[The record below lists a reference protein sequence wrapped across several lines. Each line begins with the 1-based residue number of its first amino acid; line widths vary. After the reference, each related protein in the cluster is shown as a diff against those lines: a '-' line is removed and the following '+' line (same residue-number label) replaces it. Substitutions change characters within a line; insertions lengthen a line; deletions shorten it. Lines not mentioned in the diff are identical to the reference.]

1 MPRAM
6 TFSHPEPLPILELLP
21 ELRLALERRNTAI
34 VQAPPGAGKSTLLP
48 LELLNAPW
56 LGNQKIL
63 MLEPRRL
70 AAKAVAARMA
80 QLLGESVGQTV
91 GYRVRFEQQVGPNTR
106 LEVLTE
112 GILTR
117 RLQRDQTLDGVGLVI
132 FDEFH
137 ERSLQADL
145 ALALT
150 RQVQGILRED
160 LRIVVMS
167 ATLESELL
175 CHMLQVPLLESAG
188 RQFPVDIR
196 YLPSDPQGRIS
207 SVMANAVER
216 ALEADLGDILAF
228 LPGQAEIKR
237 TAEFLKPLESNIGSK
252 KIQIM
257 PLYGDLSPLEQQ
269 AALLP
274 DPQGRRKVVLATSIA
289 ETSLTIAGIG
299 VVIDS
304 GQARVSKFDAGTG
317 LSRLQTV
324 RVSQDSADQRAGRAG
339 RLGPGVCYRLWSE
352 ATNRFLERSRTPE
365 ILEADLA
372 PLLLE
377 LTAWGMDDV
386 TELSWL
392 QNPPKVALEQA
403 RVLLEAL
410 DAILNGKIT
419 TRGREMLALPTH
431 PRLAHLL
438 LEGKALGWGALA
450 ADLAALLEERDP
462 VRGSEVGS
470 DLVVRLEGLR
480 NTQNQTHQTRGGSFA
495 QIERLAAQW
504 RKLLNVKNDSRPIDP
519 FVVGQLVALAYPE
532 RIAQKRSGERLIP
545 LGPTASPHGTGRYR
559 LSSGRGV
566 RLREDDPLAGEPWLA
581 VAHMDAGTVDGQVYL
596 AAPLEPLDI
605 PWAIRNHENVSWD
618 KLNGVLVA
626 RLERKIGE
634 LVLESKALERI
645 PDALRQE
652 ILCKVLRSEG
662 LGLLNWTPALL
673 QWRARVQSL
682 RVWLGTEKGESWPD
696 VSDAGLLETLEIW
709 LAPHLNT
716 VRRREDFAKLE
727 LFGILSRLL
736 DWNQSRTLEELA
748 PAKMQVNSGSQ
759 IALEYHP
766 DGSSPVLAVR
776 LQEVFGLT
784 DTPSVANGRIPVTLH
799 LLSPA
804 YRPVQVTQDLRSF
817 WKNAYFEVR
826 KELKIRYPKHSW
838 PEDPS
843 SAVAV
848 RGAVRRR

>member
-1 MPRAM
+1 M
-6 TFSHPEPLPILELLP
+6 TFSTPEPLPILELLP

-48 LELLNAPW
+48 LELLDAPW

-91 GYRVRFEQQVGPNTR
+91 GYRVRFEQQVGPTTR

-117 RLQRDQTLDGVGLVI
+117 RLQRDQALDGVGLVI

-150 RQVQGILRED
+150 KQVQGILRED

-175 CHMLQVPLLESAG
+175 CHMLQVPLLECAG
-188 RQFPVDIR
+188 RQFPVSIR
-196 YLPSDPQGRIS
+196 YLPSDPQGKVS

-237 TAEFLKPLESNIGSK
+237 TAEFLKPLESYIGPQIR
-252 KIQIM
+252 IQL
-257 PLYGDLSPLEQQ
+257 LYGDLSPLEQQ

-352 ATNRFLERSRTPE
+352 ATNRFLEPSRTPE

-377 LTAWGMDDV
+377 LTAWGVNDV

-392 QNPPKVALEQA
+392 QNPPKIALEQA

-410 DAILNGKIT
+410 GAISEASLEANLGSKIT
-419 TRGREMLALPTH
+419 ARGREMLALPTH

-462 VRGSEVGS
+462 LRGPGMQVGS
-470 DLVVRLEGLR
+470 DLILRLEGLSNAR
-480 NTQNQTHQTRGGSFA
+480 NQTRGGSFA

-504 RKLLNVKNDSRPIDP
+504 RKLLNVKLDSSPKDSNIDP
-519 FVVGQLVALAYPE
+519 YVVGQLVALAYPE
-532 RIAQKRSGERLIP
+532 RIAQKRSGERLN
-545 LGPTASPHGTGRYR
+545 YR

-581 VAHMDAGTVDGQVYL
+581 VAHLDAGTVDGQVHL
-596 AAPLEPLDI
+596 AAPLEPSDI
-605 PWAIRNHENVSWD
+605 PWAIRDHQNVSWD
-618 KLNGVLVA
+618 KLSGVLVA
-626 RLERKIGE
+626 RLERKIGG
-634 LVLESKALERI
+634 LVLDSKPLERI
-645 PDALRQE
+645 PDVLRQE
-652 ILCKVLRSEG
+652 ILCKVLCSEG

-673 QWRARVQSL
+673 QWRARVQSV
-682 RVWLGTEKGESWPD
+682 RVWLGDTQGNVQDESWPD
-696 VSDAGLLETLEIW
+696 VSDTGLLDTLELW

-727 LFGILSRLL
+727 LFNILSSVLN
-736 DWNQSRTLEELA
+736 WNQSRTLEELA
-748 PAKMQVNSGSQ
+748 PAKMRVNSGSQ
-759 IALEYHP
+759 ITLEYP
-766 DGSSPVLAVR
+766 TDGSSPVLAVR

-784 DTPSVANGRIPVTLH
+784 DTPSVANGRVPVTLH